1 METALKKA
9 NSIKDYIINIRHE
22 LHRHPEPAFKE
33 NWTHDFIE
41 KQLKDLGCK
50 PKTLNKTGLI
60 TDVGKGKKRIALRAD
75 MDALPIEEQ
84 NSLPYKSQNKG
95 YMHACGHDTH
105 MSMLLGAAKLLSET
119 ENPPPVRFIF
129 QPSEEKIPGGA
140 KGMIEEGALKG
151 VSEIY
156 AIHIEP
162 ESEIGTLILKS
173 GVMLA
178 SADEMGIT
186 IKGRGAH
193 AAEPHKAVDPIYASA
208 LFINQTQSLVSRKAD
223 PKSPFVISVC
233 TINGGTA
240 FNIIPDE
247 VRMKG
252 TVRTIKKEL
261 WQKAP
266 EWIGNILKG
275 LNISSGIDYE
285 LIYQR
290 GYPILKNDP
299 RKTEKVMKIAKNIF
313 KNIELMESPIMGG
326 EDFAYYLQEVPGTF
340 VFMGGANKK
349 KGIQSKL
356 HTVNFNIDEDALP
369 LGTALLYS
377 LATKQTQTTN

>member
-1 METALKKA
+1 MKNELKKA
-9 NSIKDYIINIRHE
+9 NSIREYIINTRRE
-22 LHRHPEPAFKE
+22 LHKHPEPAFKE
-33 NWTHDFIE
+33 KWTHDFIE
-41 KQLKDLGCK
+41 KQLKNLGYK
-50 PKTLNKTGLI
+50 PKTLNKTGLTADI
-60 TDVGKGKKRIALRAD
+60 GKGKNRIALRAD
-75 MDALPIEEQ
+75 MDALPIEEE
-84 NSLPYKSQNKG
+84 NSLPHKSQNKG

-105 MSMLLGAAKLLSET
+105 MAMLLGAAKLLSE
-119 ENPPPVRFIF
+119 EKNPPPVRFIF

-151 VSEIY
+151 ISEIY

-162 ESEIGTLILKS
+162 ESEVGTLILKS

-178 SADEMGIT
+178 AADEMTIT
-186 IKGRGAH
+186 IKGKGAH
-193 AAEPHKAVDPIYASA
+193 AAEPHKSIDPIYASS

-223 PKSPFVISVC
+223 PKSPFVISIC

-240 FNIIPDE
+240 FNIIPEE
-247 VRMKG
+247 VKMLG
-252 TVRTIKKEL
+252 TVRTVEKEL

-266 EWIGNILKG
+266 EWIGDILKG

-299 RKTEKVMKIAKNIF
+299 KKSESLIKIAKSIF
-313 KNIELMESPIMGG
+313 KEINLMESPIMGG
-326 EDFAYYLQEVPGTF
+326 EDFAYYLKEVPGTF

-356 HTVNFNIDEDALP
+356 HTARFNIDENALP
-369 LGTALLYS
+369 LGTALFYS
-377 LATKQTQTTN
+377 LATK

>member
-1 METALKKA
+1 MENALKKA
-9 NSIKDYIINIRHE
+9 NAIKDYIIKIRHE

-33 NWTHDFIE
+33 TWTHDFIE
-41 KQLKDLGCK
+41 KQLKELGYK
-50 PKTLNKTGLI
+50 PRTLNKTGLI
-60 TDVGKGKKRIALRAD
+60 ADIGKGKKRTALRAD
-75 MDALPIEEQ
+75 MDALPIEEKT
-84 NSLPYKSQNKG
+84 SVPYNSQNKG
-95 YMHACGHDTH
+95 FMHACGHDTH
-105 MSMLLGAAKLLSET
+105 MSMLLGTAKLLSEKK
-119 ENPPPVRFIF
+119 NPPPVRLLF
-129 QPSEEKIPGGA
+129 QPSEEKTPGGA
-140 KGMIEEGALKG
+140 KGMIEEEALKG
-151 VSEIY
+151 VTEIY

-162 ESEIGTLILKS
+162 ETEVGIITLKP

-178 SADEMGIT
+178 AADGMEI
-186 IKGRGAH
+186 ILKGKGGH
-193 AAEPHKAVDPIYASA
+193 AAEPHKTVDPIYASA
-208 LFINQTQSLVSRKAD
+208 LFINQIQGLVSRKAD

-240 FNIIPDE
+240 FNIIPEE

-252 TVRTIKKEL
+252 TVRTISHEL

-266 EWIGNILKG
+266 EWIGDILKG

-299 RKTEKVMKIAKNIF
+299 QKTENLIKIAKNIF
-313 KNIELMESPIMGG
+313 KNIEIMESPIMGG

-340 VFMGGANKK
+340 VFLGGANKK
-349 KGIQSKL
+349 KGIISKL
-356 HTVNFNIDEDALP
+356 HTANFNIDENALP

-377 LATKQTQTTN
+377 LATKHN

>member
-1 METALKKA
+1 MKNALKKA
-9 NSIKDYIINIRHE
+9 DSIKKYIINTRRE
-22 LHRHPEPAFKE
+22 LHKHPEPAFKE
-33 NWTHDFIE
+33 NWTHDFVE
-41 KQLKDLGCK
+41 KELKNLGYK

-60 TDVGKGKKRIALRAD
+60 ADIGKGKNRIALRAD
-75 MDALPIEEQ
+75 MDALPITEE
-84 NSLPYKSQNKG
+84 NSLPYKSENNG

-105 MSMLLGAAKLLSET
+105 MAMLLGAAKLLSET
-119 ENPPPVRFIF
+119 KNPPPVRLIF
-129 QPSEEKIPGGA
+129 QPSEEKTPGGA

-151 VSEIY
+151 ISEIY

-162 ESEIGTLILKS
+162 ESEVGTLTLKP

-178 SADEMGIT
+178 AADEMKIT
-186 IKGRGAH
+186 IKGKGGH
-193 AAEPHKAVDPIYASA
+193 AAEPHKTVDPIYASA

-223 PKSPFVISVC
+223 PKSPFVISIC

-240 FNIIPDE
+240 FNIIPGE
-247 VRMKG
+247 VKMEG
-252 TVRTIKKEL
+252 TVRTIEKEL

-266 EWIGNILKG
+266 EWIGNILKA
-275 LNISSGIDYE
+275 LKISYNIDYE
-285 LIYQR
+285 LRYKR

-299 RKTEKVMKIAKNIF
+299 AKTEKLVKIAKDLF
-313 KNIELMESPIMGG
+313 KKIQFMESPIMGG

-349 KGIQSKL
+349 KGIYSKL
-356 HTVNFNIDEDALP
+356 HTSGFIIDEKALP

-377 LATKQTQTTN
+377 LAVK